1 MAVKRIRVTLS
12 KENKNYIDKMISDNP
27 EMSFNQAIN
36 TILRKGIRNEDTN
49 K

>member
-1 MAVKRIRVTLS
+1 MAVKRTRVTLS
-12 KENKNYIDKMISDNP
+12 KENKEYIKKMISDNP

-36 TILRKGIRNEDTN
+36 TILRKGIQNEDTN